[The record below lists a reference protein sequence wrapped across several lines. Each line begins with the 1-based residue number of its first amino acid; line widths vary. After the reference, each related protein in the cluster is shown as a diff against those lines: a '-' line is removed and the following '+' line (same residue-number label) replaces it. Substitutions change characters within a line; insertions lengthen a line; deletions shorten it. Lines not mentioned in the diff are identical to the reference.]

1 VAKRTRSLSTT
12 TPALEPSTGADSS
25 GDSDAREAKP
35 LRGILLTVA
44 GIGCITFNDALMK
57 TVIDEYPVGQAI
69 FVRGLF
75 ALLPIAWLV
84 CRAGGW
90 PALRI
95 VRPSAQIWCA
105 LLLMGPIFLFMY
117 SLSQLPLSTATIIFF
132 TNPLF
137 VTLLAPWLLRER
149 VTWRRAITVSIGFAG
164 AILVV
169 DPGRAGF
176 QWILLGPLMVALMS
190 ALRELVV
197 RAALARETSVSLL
210 FYSTTSVTVIAAFT
224 LFLDDMPFGWKPLAP
239 LELFALAL
247 TGSVFCLGIYLM
259 TEGLRF
265 ADASLLALYKYTAI
279 LWALLLGFFVWNE
292 VPNTFT
298 WIGAGL
304 IVASG
309 LYTLRKD
316 S

>member
-1 VAKRTRSLSTT
+1 
-12 TPALEPSTGADSS
+12 
-25 GDSDAREAKP
+25 
-35 LRGILLTVA
+35 
-44 GIGCITFNDALMK
+44 
-57 TVIDEYPVGQAI
+57 
-69 FVRGLF
+69 
-75 ALLPIAWLV
+75 
-84 CRAGGW
+84 
-90 PALRI
+90 
-95 VRPSAQIWCA
+95 
-105 LLLMGPIFLFMY
+105 MY

-224 LFLDDMPFGWKPLAP
+224 LFLDDHAVW
-239 LELFALAL
+239 LEATRAARVVRPGLNWI
-247 TGSVFCLGIYLM
+247 SVLSGYLLDD
-259 TEGLRF
+259 GRF
-265 ADASLLALYKYTAI
+265 A
-279 LWALLLGFFVWNE
+279 F
-292 VPNTFT
+292 
-298 WIGAGL
+298 
-304 IVASG
+304 
-309 LYTLRKD
+309 R
-316 S
+316 